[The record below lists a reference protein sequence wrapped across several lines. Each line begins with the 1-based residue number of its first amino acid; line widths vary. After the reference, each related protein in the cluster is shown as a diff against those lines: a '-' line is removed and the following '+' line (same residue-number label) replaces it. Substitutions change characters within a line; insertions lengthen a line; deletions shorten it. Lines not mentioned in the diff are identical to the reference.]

1 MAAEQRGL
9 VKPGMSGLWQVSG
22 RSSLSWDDAIR
33 PDLYHVE
40 NWSFMQ
46 DVRILFRTIKAVLAP
61 GESAH
66 RRPAHG
72 MRGR

>member
-33 PDLYHVE
+33 LDFYHVE
-40 NWSFMQ
+40 NWCFTQ

-66 RRPAHG
+66 
-72 MRGR
+72 